1 MDTKSK
7 KIKYSFFTKLICWL
21 MAILMFCLTFL
32 IALKVVVG
40 VYFFGVENLFD
51 KKESAFLKTEPITYR
66 LQRDVD
72 NAFLTGTQSTLVY
85 KTAFANQ
92 KDEIVKDIVNK
103 FYSDKSEI
111 IKSELEF
118 AVNDY
123 QGGYYPETDVVN
135 EVDENGGVYE
145 STVYIPEDKAI
156 KEAQAALSTAKGT
169 DFLKYEYLVR
179 SNAFDGYGTYEY
191 TVTVKENAD
200 EHSYSYAFDIPYTTK
215 DVQSFVETEYEG
227 YAAETISG
235 FTTSDEALRQLEKL
249 VNFKYYIE
257 NFDGDVYSNISSI
270 PKDLSTRNNYILC
283 NGKEVKTVG
292 FEGVLI
298 SEKMPCKKL
307 CVYLDENF
315 KGDDVYGNLYKT
327 YNALYSADF
336 NVTLICFAVALLL
349 CIIMTVIWLRLC
361 GHKSGT
367 DKVEIAPIDK
377 IPNDIHFIVT
387 FGLISISVIC
397 GLLFAS
403 ESFYDVFYKS
413 KTVLAVLTVVVA
425 VVGMLLTEWLSSV
438 VRIAKSDKS
447 FFKNITVVYIF
458 KAFSKLFSKIK
469 CELCYKPKKMRKRTL
484 ICFAVYLLFNLILLT
499 LTVLFIYTGCIPI
512 GIILFIWDLVFNVF
526 AIYEF
531 STFINQLDAVID
543 ASSKGENI
551 DFENKKVS
559 EPIKILADNISNNND
574 RLNEAITDAVKKEQ
588 MKTQLITNVSHD
600 LKTPLTSLI
609 SYSDLLTKCNIEDED
624 AKKYISVIN
633 QQSDK
638 LKRLIEDL
646 IEASKVSTG
655 NVVLNKTKLNLS
667 ELAVQAL
674 GEFTPEFE
682 KNGNELK
689 SSEPETPPTVF
700 ADGTKTYRV
709 LSNLLNN
716 AKKYSAPGT
725 RIYASVFAENGY
737 GCFEL
742 KNISK
747 DSLNIS
753 ASELTERFVRGD
765 ESRTRE
771 GNGLGLSIAKDLCT
785 IQDGVLDITID
796 GDLFKVVVRLPLDE
810 PKMQTE

>member
-7 KIKYSFFTKLICWL
+7 KFKYSFFTKLVCWL
-21 MAILMFCLTFL
+21 LAILMFCLTFL

-40 VYFFGVENLFD
+40 VYFFGIENLLD
-51 KKESAFLKTEPITYR
+51 KKETAFLNTSPVTYR

-72 NAFLTGTQSTLVY
+72 NAFYTGMQNTLAY
-85 KTAFANQ
+85 KTAFEKQ
-92 KDEIVKDIVNK
+92 KDEVVKNIVNK
-103 FYSDKSEI
+103 FYNDKSEI
-111 IKSELEF
+111 IKSELEY
-118 AVNDY
+118 AVNNY
-123 QGGYYPETDVVN
+123 QGGYYSENDEVY
-135 EVDENGGVYE
+135 EVDENGDVYT
-145 STVYIPEDKAI
+145 STIYVPDDKAI
-156 KEAQAALSTAKGT
+156 KAAQEALATAKGVG
-169 DFLKYEYLVR
+169 FLKYEYLVR
-179 SNAFDGYGTYEY
+179 SEAFEGYETYDY
-191 TVTVKENAD
+191 TVNLGGNVGEC
-200 EHSYSYAFDIPYTTK
+200 SYSFDIPYTTK
-215 DVQSFVETEYEG
+215 DVQNFIETEYEQ
-227 YAAETISG
+227 YAKETLAE
-235 FTTSDEALRQLEKL
+235 FTTSEVAPLQLERL

-257 NFDGDVYSNISSI
+257 NYDGDVYSNISSI
-270 PKDLSTRNNYILC
+270 PKDLSARKNYIIC
-283 NGKEVKTVG
+283 DGKEVKTVG
-292 FEGVLI
+292 FEGVSV
-298 SEKMPCKKL
+298 SEEMPCKKL
-307 CVYLDENF
+307 CIYLDENF

-327 YNALYSADF
+327 YNAVHSDNF

-349 CIIMTVIWLRLC
+349 CIIITVIWLRLC
-361 GHKSGT
+361 GHKRGS
-367 DKVEIAPIDK
+367 DKVETAPIDK
-377 IPNDIHFIVT
+377 VPNDIHFIVT
-387 FGLISISVIC
+387 FGLIA
-397 GLLFAS
+397 LLIIGSLVFAS
-403 ESFYDVFYKS
+403 EFFYDVFYKP
-413 KTVLAVLTVVVA
+413 KTVLAVLMVAVVA
-425 VVGMLLTEWLSSV
+425 VGMLLTEWLSSV

-447 FFKNITVVYIF
+447 FFRNITIVYIF

-469 CELCYKPKKMRKRTL
+469 RELCYKPKKMRKRTL
-484 ICFAVYLLFNLILLT
+484 ICFAVYLLFNIILLT
-499 LTVLFIYTGCIPI
+499 LTTLLVFGGYVPV
-512 GIILFIWDLVFNVF
+512 GIIVFIWDLVFNVF

-559 EPIKILADNISNNND
+559 EPIKILADNISSNND
-574 RLNEAITDAVKKEQ
+574 RLHEAISDAVKKEQ

-674 GEFTPEFE
+674 VEFTPEFE

-725 RIYASVFAENGY
+725 RIYASVYAENGY

-747 DSLNIS
+747 DPLNIS

-765 ESRTRE
+765 ESRTHE

-785 IQDGVLDITID
+785 IQNGMLDITID
-796 GDLFKVVVRLPLDE
+796 GDLFKVIVRLPLDE
-810 PKMQTE
+810 

>member
-7 KIKYSFFTKLICWL
+7 KFKYSFFTKFICWL
-21 MAILMFCLTFL
+21 MAILLCCLSFL
-32 IALKVVVG
+32 LALKVVVG
-40 VYFFGVENLFD
+40 VYFFGVDSLLD
-51 KKESAFLKTEPITYR
+51 KKEIAFLNTAPVTER
-66 LQRDVD
+66 LQRDID
-72 NAFLTGTQSTLVY
+72 NAFYTGAQNTLEY
-85 KTAFANQ
+85 KNAFEKQ
-92 KDEIVKDIVNK
+92 KDEIVKDVVNR

-123 QGGYYPETDVVN
+123 QGIYYPETDDVY
-135 EVDENGGVYE
+135 EVDGNGDVYE
-145 STVYIPEDKAI
+145 STVYAPANDAI
-156 KEAQAALSTAKGT
+156 KEAQEALNTAKGVG
-169 DFLKYEYLVR
+169 FLKYEYLVR
-179 SNAFDGYGTYEY
+179 SEAFEGYGTYDY
-191 TVTVKENAD
+191 TVTLGGNAGVR
-200 EHSYSYAFDIPYTTK
+200 SYSVDIPYTTK
-215 DVQSFVETEYEG
+215 DVKNFIETEYEQ
-227 YAAETISG
+227 YATGTLAE
-235 FTTSDEALRQLEKL
+235 FTTSEAATQQLEKL

-270 PKDLSTRNNYILC
+270 PKDLSTRNNYIFC
-283 NGKEVKTVG
+283 NGKELKTIG
-292 FEGVLI
+292 FEGVSI
-298 SEKMPCKKL
+298 SEEMPCKKL
-307 CVYLDENF
+307 CIYLDENF
-315 KGDDVYGNLYKT
+315 KSDDVYGNLYKT
-327 YNALYSADF
+327 YNAVHSDNF
-336 NVTLICFAVALLL
+336 NVILICFAVSLLL
-349 CIIMTVIWLRLC
+349 CVVITVIWLRLC
-361 GHKSGT
+361 GHKPNS
-367 DKVEIAPIDK
+367 DKADIALIDK
-377 IPNDIHFIVT
+377 IPNDIHFIVS
-387 FGLISISVIC
+387 FGLIVLSAIGCLI
-397 GLLFAS
+397 FAS
-403 ESFYDVFYKS
+403 EIFYDVFYKP
-413 KTVLAVLTVVVA
+413 KTVLAILMVAVVA
-425 VVGMLLTEWLSSV
+425 VGMFLTEWLSSV
-438 VRIAKSDKS
+438 VRIAKSDKP
-447 FFKNITVVYIF
+447 FFQNITVVYIF
-458 KAFSKLFSKIK
+458 KAFSKLFSKVRR
-469 CELCYKPKKMRKRTL
+469 ELSYKPKKMRKRTL
-484 ICFAVYLLFNLILLT
+484 VCFAVYLLFNVILLT
-499 LTVLFIYTGCIPI
+499 LAALLIVGDYLPI
-512 GIILFIWDLVFNVF
+512 GIIVFIWDLVFNVF

-574 RLNEAITDAVKKEQ
+574 RLSEAIADAVKKEQ

-609 SYSDLLTKCNIEDED
+609 SYSDLLAKCDIDDED

-633 QQSDK
+633 EQSDK

-674 GEFTPEFE
+674 VEFTPEFE

-689 SSEPETPPTVF
+689 SSEPETPPIVF

-716 AKKYSAPGT
+716 AKKYSAPET
-725 RIYASVFAENGY
+725 RIYASVYEENGY

-747 DSLNIS
+747 EPLNIS

-765 ESRTRE
+765 DSRTQD

-785 IQDGVLDITID
+785 IQNGVLDITID
-796 GDLFKVVVRLPLDE
+796 GDLFKVIVRLPLSE
-810 PKMQTE
+810 

>member
-7 KIKYSFFTKLICWL
+7 KIKYSFFTKFICWL

-40 VYFFGVENLFD
+40 VYFFGIENLLD
-51 KKESAFLKTEPITYR
+51 KKETAFLKTEPVTYR

-72 NAFLTGTQSTLVY
+72 NAFYTGTQNTLVY
-85 KTAFANQ
+85 KTAFEKQ
-92 KDEIVKDIVNK
+92 KDGVVKNIVNK
-103 FYSDKSEI
+103 FYNDKSEI

-118 AVNDY
+118 AVNNY
-123 QGGYYPETDVVN
+123 QGGYYPENDEVY
-135 EVDENGGVYE
+135 EVDENGDVYT
-145 STVYIPEDKAI
+145 STIYVPDDKAI
-156 KEAQAALSTAKGT
+156 KAAQEALATAKGV

-179 SNAFDGYGTYEY
+179 SAAFEGYGTYEY
-191 TVTVKENAD
+191 TVTLGGNAG
-200 EHSYSYAFDIPYTTK
+200 ERYYSVDMPYTTK
-215 DVQSFVETEYEG
+215 DVQNYVETEYEQ
-227 YAAETISG
+227 YAKETLAE
-235 FTTSDEALRQLEKL
+235 FTTSEVAPLQLEKL

-257 NFDGDVYSNISSI
+257 NFDGDVYSNISLI
-270 PKDLSTRNNYILC
+270 PKDLSTRKNYIIC
-283 NGKEVKTVG
+283 DGKEVKTVG
-292 FEGVLI
+292 FEGVSV
-298 SEKMPCKKL
+298 SEEMLCKKL
-307 CVYLDENF
+307 YIYLDEDFN
-315 KGDDVYGNLYKT
+315 GDDVYGNLYKT
-327 YNALYSADF
+327 YNAVHSDDF

-361 GHKSGT
+361 GHKPDS
-367 DKVEIAPIDK
+367 DKVETAPIDK
-377 IPNDIHFIVT
+377 VPNDIHFIVT
-387 FGLISISVIC
+387 FGLIALLIIG
-397 GLLFAS
+397 GLLLAS
-403 ESFYDVFYKS
+403 EIFYDVFYKP
-413 KTVLAVLTVVVA
+413 KTILAILMVDVVA
-425 VVGMLLTEWLSSV
+425 VGMLLTEWLSSV
-438 VRIAKSDKS
+438 VRTAKSDKS
-447 FFKNITVVYIF
+447 FFRNITVVYIF

-469 CELCYKPKKMRKRTL
+469 RELGYKPKKMRKRTL
-484 ICFAVYLLFNLILLT
+484 ICFAVYLLFNIILLT
-499 LTVLFIYTGCIPI
+499 LTTLFLFLDYIPI
-512 GIILFIWDLVFNVF
+512 GIIVFIWDLVFNVF

-531 STFINQLDAVID
+531 STFINQLDVVID

-574 RLNEAITDAVKKEQ
+574 RLSEAISDAVKKEQ

-609 SYSDLLTKCNIEDED
+609 SYSDLLTKCDIEDED

-674 GEFTPEFE
+674 VEFTPEFE

-725 RIYASVFAENGY
+725 RIYASVYAENGY

-747 DSLNIS
+747 DPLNIS

-785 IQDGVLDITID
+785 IQNGTLDITID
-796 GDLFKVVVRLPLDE
+796 GDLFKVIVRLPLD
-810 PKMQTE
+810 Q